1 MKLPVSHGAPGRPL
15 WPGRRWWMA
24 LLLILLLGGGLRFTG
39 YNFSLPYVDHPDE
52 PNHNLAARMLLDM
65 GTARSIGHDSY
76 PPGTI
81 ALNYVFIRLFHDPAQ
96 PPSTVIWMLRLVSVT
111 SSLGLMLVL
120 ALLGYHLAGAPAGLL
135 TAGMWAVLPRFVVVS
150 RLALPDVYV
159 VFFCALS
166 LWLLWAGLLYRR
178 RSWTRYAVYALILA
192 TLFKYQAA
200 FLAPL
205 ILLAPL
211 LWRGTDRSYIA
222 GNLLRYLLFV
232 AWLAL
237 LTPALEPQNPD
248 TPLSWKIHVR
258 DAGFPTPAM
267 LLHNHRE
274 TLRLLDQFLL
284 LPGWIGLALPALR
297 RFREGRAGLA
307 LPLLAWLAF
316 LSGVSLF
323 GETSSRQLVVAA
335 TLLALLSGMGWAQWL
350 RALKDLSARFPP
362 GAGRPVQAAPLLLLV
377 VLALPPLRA
386 SLADARERTLPDR
399 RNELATWADGTLAS
413 GRYIATRENH
423 KTFNREWGGYAG
435 ETRFS
440 FAGQHQLD
448 ERSLEDWRDD
458 DVRYAIPLWHEYTS
472 LLEDDP
478 QGYLAGTTLLK
489 AWPPSNAHRSPSMVV
504 LALQTPL
511 HTLAGDTGRLGS
523 IRLLGHDLDVSAAGR
538 GAELPF
544 RLYWQADAP
553 ADGDYV
559 VFNHLLDAAG
569 NLVAQADGPPLPTT
583 RRTTVDWDDPQE
595 TIISREFRLQLPES
609 LPAGTYRLI
618 SGWYRRDSGQRL
630 LAPDGSDHLLLAT
643 LSQQ

>member
-1 MKLPVSHGAPGRPL
+1 MAAQGSYSEPGRPL

-24 LLLILLLGGGLRFTG
+24 LALILLLGGGLRFTG

-52 PNHNLAARMLLDM
+52 PNQYIAARMLLDL

-76 PPGTI
+76 PPGII
-81 ALNYVFIRLFHDPAQ
+81 ALNYVFIRFFHDAAQ
-96 PPSTVIWMLRLVSVT
+96 PPSTITWMVRLVSVT
-111 SSLGLMLVL
+111 SSLGVMLVL
-120 ALLGYHLAGAPAGLL
+120 ALFGYHLAGAPAGLL
-135 TAGMWAVLPRFVVVS
+135 AAGMWALLPRFVVVS
-150 RLALPDVYV
+150 RLALADIHVIL
-159 VFFCALS
+159 FCALS

-178 RSWTRYAVYALILA
+178 RRWTRYAVYALVLA

-211 LWRGTDRSYIA
+211 VWRGTDRPYIA
-222 GNLLRYLLFV
+222 GNLLRFLLFL

-237 LTPALEPQNPD
+237 LTPALAPQNPD
-248 TPLSWKIHVR
+248 TPLNWKIHVR
-258 DAGFPTPAM
+258 DAGFPTPAI

-274 TLRLLDQFLL
+274 TLELLDHFLL
-284 LPGWIGLALPALR
+284 LPGWLGLALPALR
-297 RFREGRAGLA
+297 RFSEARSGLV
-307 LPLLAWLAF
+307 LPLLAWLAL
-316 LSGVSLF
+316 LSGISLF

-335 TLLALLSGMGWAQWL
+335 TLLVLLSGMGWALWL
-350 RALKDLSARFPP
+350 RALQDLSARLLT
-362 GAGRPVQAAPLLLLV
+362 GAGRPVQMAPLLLLV

-386 SLADARERTLPDR
+386 SLADARDRTLPDR
-399 RNELATWADGTLAS
+399 RNELAAWADSTLAS
-413 GRYIATRENH
+413 GRYVAARENH

-435 ETRFS
+435 ETRFT
-440 FAGQHQLD
+440 FAGQHHLD
-448 ERSLEDWRDD
+448 ERSLEDWRGDD
-458 DVRYAIPLWHEYTS
+458 IRYAILPWHDYSS

-489 AWPPSNAHRSPSMVV
+489 AWPPSEQHRGPAMAV

-511 HTLAGDTGRLGS
+511 HRTAGAANLLGS
-523 IRLLGHDLDVSAAGR
+523 IRLLGHDLDVSAAGQ
-538 GAELPF
+538 GAVLPF

-569 NLVAQADGPPLPTT
+569 NLVAQVDGPPLPAR
-583 RRTTVDWDDPQE
+583 RRTTADWDDPQE

-609 LPAGTYRLI
+609 LPEGDYRLI
-618 SGWYRRDSGQRL
+618 SGWYRRDTGQRL
-630 LAPDGSDHLLLAT
+630 LAPDGSDHLT
-643 LSQQ
+643 LVIFRM